1 MNLIPMVV
9 LWSLAGLVVWGYYTV
24 PFVSGVLEPFARW
37 QRESGWTASFASR
50 FVFCG
55 LLPGVFMLTFRTLH
69 VSRPVLAVLVQ
80 TLWSGICGIV
90 SGWMFSLHAVLLG
103 EGADWATLGVKTAI
117 QQFVWTPLFFAPVGA
132 IVYLWI
138 GSDFSWRSVR
148 TGGSRSFFAE
158 RLLPNLFVNWI
169 IWIPVGFAVHA
180 FPTPLQVHIAGFA
193 NAFLCLVLLTLG
205 KRT

>member
-1 MNLIPMVV
+1 MA
-9 LWSLAGLVVWGYYTV
+9 AGKWLDG
-24 PFVSGVLEPFARW
+24 FV
-37 QRESGWTASFASR
+37 RESIR
-50 FVFCG
+50 
-55 LLPGVFMLTFRTLH
+55 LLRTPAGRVHADCPDAARVTPGPGGSGSDSLVGHLRHCQWLD
-69 VSRPVLAVLVQ
+69 VLA
-80 TLWSGICGIV
+80 TCRASGRGRRLGDTRRQDGD
-90 SGWMFSLHAVLLG
+90 SAVRL
-103 EGADWATLGVKTAI
+103 DTA
-117 QQFVWTPLFFAPVGA
+117 FLRAVGA